1 MTAPL
6 LDRPTDEPESSQADW
21 PVPTDEAGRVA
32 ALTAYNVLDQPP
44 QGDLDAAVRL
54 AAYVCGTAHAQ
65 INLLDSERQCT
76 AAAFGG
82 ERGEASRGDSLC
94 AHVVMGTEPVSVG
107 DASVDARFAGSRLVS
122 GALGDIRLYA
132 AAPLV
137 TSDGHSIGTVCTFDE
152 TPGELSDLQL
162 GLLAD
167 IAAQVM
173 ALFEMRRMAA
183 ALGRIASRDSLT
195 GLANR
200 RSAEMAIANAIARAE
215 RGLGTP
221 SVVVVDLDG
230 FKPVNDV
237 YGHGVGDAV
246 LRSVADRLTRTART
260 VDTVA
265 RIGGDEFVVLLES
278 TGGPG
283 AAAALNRLRQSLV
296 GGWAEVIG
304 SPAHGTESL
313 EVGAALGITTYRP
326 GDGVASLIARA
337 DAEMFADKTRRAA
350 DRG

>member
-6 LDRPTDEPESSQADW
+6 LDRSTDEPDGGPAGW
-21 PVPTDEAGRVA
+21 PVPANEAGRIT
-32 ALTAYNVLDQPP
+32 ALRAYNVLDQP
-44 QGDLDAAVRL
+44 QQDDLDAAVRL
-54 AAYVCGTAHAQ
+54 AAYVCGTPHAE
-65 INLLDSERQCT
+65 INLIDSHRQWK
-76 AAAFGG
+76 AAAYGG
-82 ERGEASRGDSLC
+82 ERGEAARADAMCS
-94 AHVVMGTEPVSVG
+94 HVVTGTGSVHVA
-107 DASVDARFAGSRLVS
+107 DASLDERFARSPFVT
-122 GALGDIRLYA
+122 GALGNIRLYA

-137 TSDGHSIGTVCTFDE
+137 TRDGHSVGTVCAFDDS
-152 TPGELSDLQL
+152 PGELSGVQL
-162 GLLAD
+162 GLLRD
-167 IAAQVM
+167 ISDQVM

-183 ALGRIASRDSLT
+183 SLSRIASRDALT

-200 RSAEMAIANAIARAE
+200 RSVEMAIANAIARAE

-221 SVVVVDLDG
+221 SVVVVDLNG
-230 FKPVNDV
+230 FKPINDA

-246 LRSVADRLTRTART
+246 LRSVAARLTRTART

-283 AAAALNRLRQSLV
+283 AAAALGRLRKSLV
-296 GGWAEVIG
+296 GDWDGVIG
-304 SPAHGTESL
+304 ASGGAA

-337 DAEMFADKTRRAA
+337 DAEMYADKSRRAV